1 MQISAICVII
11 KALKVFKGQRLNNKS
26 VKCWGDKMI
35 EINDELLLKEIIGFC
50 ENIKDEEE
58 LKTFQEDGKTFPF
71 HPLDSDVKSQLDV
84 LKKKGTV
91 KRDGEKSVIEL
102 SYEMNGEIDKLWNM
116 LIEKSVICL
125 RYFDKREPFMENG
138 KQPYVYGLDSLEDY
152 HKKYIDFEGVL
163 YGSDAYYRDHV
174 FHVIRVWL
182 LGVYLLLNDNTYITG
197 GGRRLIDA
205 IHFEGDSEIELK
217 NVAKGEI
224 SDDYKKKLDGHSIF
238 IKYDR
243 KIYKIHENEMDAQN
257 YVAALSNSFSGDINI
272 LEKISMWTL
281 MALCHDL
288 GYPLEKSKKI
298 LSKTENMMEA
308 FISQPNINS
317 DLRFDGTR
325 DSNNKDIILFTSKKM
340 KAMDDDGEIATY
352 KASVQ
357 EKYKFKY
364 MLSLEAFAH
373 GVISSII
380 IYKKLNYFKE
390 TDNNSDANYI
400 FQEEDA
406 RQFYIRRDILRAMA
420 SHTCQDIYHIDVA
433 TFPMLLFVC
442 DELQEWG
449 RKSWKSMYKGV
460 TNNAV
465 RLSIETFNSD
475 KIEYEEEI
483 DMSNA
488 GNQQLVDNIERIMKH
503 QYMLYQTTFRDGQ
516 YTARRKFDFIKHIHI
531 KVSEEYKSIKQ
542 IDIDF
547 SINHGSAD
555 NTFLLSIRN
564 SGDNDKSKKAKAK
577 YLTDSLSELLKPYIE
592 NRKYGICDMKDDREE
607 MKK

>member
-1 MQISAICVII
+1 MMQAIKKLYNFVQQNLFCKIVTYFLVFAPIVICME
-11 KALKVFKGQRLNNKS
+11 KGTS
-26 VKCWGDKMI
+26 VKKGYINCINIFLVGVLILTYYSFLKDRHYYKQPLIYIFSGIIVFNRLYDI
-35 EINDELLLKEIIGFC
+35 EAIGKKWNYS
-50 ENIKDEEE
+50 ENILMIAGLVIVSAVLFLPEMGIFLCKKWKKKE
-58 LKTFQEDGKTFPF
+58 LNQEQLSVADLTEDG
-71 HPLDSDVKSQLDV
+71 
-84 LKKKGTV
+84 
-91 KRDGEKSVIEL
+91 
-102 SYEMNGEIDKLWNM
+102 N
-116 LIEKSVICL
+116 LIH
-125 RYFDKREPFMENG
+125 EN
-138 KQPYVYGLDSLEDY
+138 KNQHTE
-152 HKKYIDFEGVL
+152 
-163 YGSDAYYRDHV
+163 RDHV

-182 LGVYLLLNDNTYITG
+182 LGIYLLLTDNSYITG
-197 GGRRLIDA
+197 GKERLIDV
-205 IHFEGDSEIELK
+205 IHFEGDSENKQYSVDK
-217 NVAKGEI
+217 NKLDEKEMNNSWLIKQDEKYYKVRSKGE
-224 SDDYKKKLDGHSIF
+224 
-238 IKYDR
+238 
-243 KIYKIHENEMDAQN
+243 N
-257 YVAALSNSFSGDINI
+257 YFMVSANSFSGDINI

-298 LSKTENMMEA
+298 LAKTENMMEA
-308 FISQPNINS
+308 FVSQANING

-340 KAMDDDGEIATY
+340 KVIEQEGVALY

-390 TDNNSDANYI
+390 TDNNSDANYV

-406 RQFYIRRDILRAMA
+406 RQFYMRRDILRAMA

-465 RLSIETFNSD
+465 QLSIKTFNSC
-475 KIEYEEEI
+475 KIEYEEQI

-488 GNQQLVDNIERIMKH
+488 GEQQLVDNIKRILKY

-516 YTARRKFDFIKHIHI
+516 YTARRQFDYTKHIHI
-531 KVSEEYKSIKQ
+531 KINEEYKSIKQ

-547 SINHGSAD
+547 SINHGSED
-555 NTFLLSIRN
+555 NTFILSIKN
-564 SGDNDKSKKAKAK
+564 SGDRDKKSEAQS
-577 YLTDSLSELLKPYIE
+577 LTKGLSDLLEPFKS
-592 NRKYGICDMKDDREE
+592 NRKYGNCTMNDEREE
-607 MKK
+607 AK

>member
-1 MQISAICVII
+1 
-11 KALKVFKGQRLNNKS
+11 
-26 VKCWGDKMI
+26 MI
-35 EINDELLLKEIIGFC
+35 EINDELLLKKIIGFC
-50 ENIKDEEE
+50 NSIKDEEE
-58 LKTFQEDGKTFPF
+58 LKRLQEKDKKLPF
-71 HPLDSDVKSQLDV
+71 HPLDFDVKSQLDM
-84 LKKKGTV
+84 LKKKGTI
-91 KRDGEKSVIEL
+91 KRDGEKTIIEL
-102 SYEMNGEIDKLWNM
+102 SYDMNGEIDKLWNM
-116 LIEKSVICL
+116 LIEKAIICL

-182 LGVYLLLNDNTYITG
+182 LGVYLLLNDNKYITG
-197 GGRRLIDA
+197 GGKRLIDA
-205 IHFEGDSEIELK
+205 IHFEGDSEMT
-217 NVAKGEI
+217 
-224 SDDYKKKLDGHSIF
+224 LDCVDKSQIDNSYQRKINGNSVF
-238 IKYDR
+238 IKKDGR
-243 KIYKIHENEMDAQN
+243 SYKIHEDEINCGN
-257 YVAALSNSFSGDINI
+257 YILTPSNSFSGEINI

-298 LSKTENMMEA
+298 LSNTENMMEA
-308 FISQPNINS
+308 FVSQPNIKS

-340 KAMDDDGEIATY
+340 KATDADGEIASY

-380 IYKKLNYFKE
+380 LYKKLNYFKE
-390 TDNNSDANYI
+390 TDNNSDSNYI

-465 RLSIETFNSD
+465 GLSIKAFNSN
-475 KIEYEEEI
+475 KIEYEETI

-488 GNQQLVDNIERIMKH
+488 GNQQLVDNIERILKH

-516 YTARRKFDFIKHIHI
+516 YTARRKFDFNKHIHI
-531 KVSEEYKSIKQ
+531 NINEEYKSIKQ

-547 SINHGSAD
+547 SINHGSSD
-555 NTFLLSIRN
+555 NTFLLLIRN
-564 SGDNDKSKKAKAK
+564 SGDSEEDEKSKES
-577 YLTDSLSELLKPYIE
+577 YLTESLSELLKPYVE
-592 NRKYGICDMKDDREE
+592 NRKYGVCEMKDEREE
-607 MKK
+607 EKK

>member
-1 MQISAICVII
+1 
-11 KALKVFKGQRLNNKS
+11 
-26 VKCWGDKMI
+26 MI
-35 EINDELLLKEIIGFC
+35 EINDELLLKETISFC
-50 ENIKDEEE
+50 ESIKDEEE
-58 LKTFQEDGKTFPF
+58 LKKFQENNKELPF
-71 HPLDSDVKSQLDV
+71 HPLDFDVKNQLDT
-84 LKKKGTV
+84 LKKKGTI
-91 KRDGEKSVIEL
+91 KRDGEKSIVEL

-116 LIEKSVICL
+116 LIEKSIICL

-174 FHVIRVWL
+174 FHVIRVWM

-197 GGRRLIDA
+197 GGKRLIDA
-205 IHFEGDSEIELK
+205 IHFEGDSEMIVDCVDEC
-217 NVAKGEI
+217 EI
-224 SDDYKKKLDGHSIF
+224 NYDYREKVNENSLIINRDGKF
-238 IKYDR
+238 C
-243 KIYKIHENEMDAQN
+243 KIHKNEIGDCK
-257 YVAALSNSFSGDINI
+257 YILTSSNSFSSEINI

-298 LSKTENMMEA
+298 LAKTENMMEA
-308 FISQPNINS
+308 FVSQPNING

-325 DSNNKDIILFTSKKM
+325 DSNNKDIILFASKKM
-340 KAMDDDGEIATY
+340 KAVDVDGEVATY
-352 KASVQ
+352 KASIQ

-373 GVISSII
+373 GIISSII

-390 TDNNSDANYI
+390 TDNNTDANYI

-475 KIEYEEEI
+475 KIEYKEEI

-488 GNQQLVDNIERIMKH
+488 GNQQLVDNIERILKY

-516 YTARRKFDFIKHIHI
+516 YTARRKFDFRKHINI
-531 KVSEEYKSIKQ
+531 KISEEYKSIKQ

-547 SINHGSAD
+547 GINHGSAD

-564 SGDNDKSKKAKAK
+564 SGNNDKGKKFKVK
-577 YLTDSLSELLKPYIE
+577 YLTESLSELLKPYIE
-592 NRKYGICDMKDDREE
+592 NRKYGVCEMKDDREE
-607 MKK
+607 VKK